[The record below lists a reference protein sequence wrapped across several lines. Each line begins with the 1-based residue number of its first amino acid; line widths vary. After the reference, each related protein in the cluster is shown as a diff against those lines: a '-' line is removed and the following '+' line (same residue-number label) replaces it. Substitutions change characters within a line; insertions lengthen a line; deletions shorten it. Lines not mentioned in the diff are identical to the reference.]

1 MNEKFNFKG
10 KCGNLS
16 SKMNKNTLPMQSA
29 RTLPKEGIA
38 GLFRDIVVT
47 TIETLR
53 KKGAEACILVLDMT
67 IILKANSLGID
78 LNKYD
83 PEREAIK
90 LAFVGDVELACN
102 GGTINGILGTYKNV
116 ELFLVIDAVNDRFLL
131 GGEHASKDKF
141 FEDGDLEE
149 ASEEELIKNAEE
161 FNKKVEEENDALL
174 NNIDLNKELGLDDK
188 GICLN

>member
-10 KCGNLS
+10 KCGNLN

-29 RTLPKEGIA
+29 HNLPKEGVA
-38 GLFRDIVVT
+38 GLFRDIIIT
-47 TIETLR
+47 TIKSLR
-53 KKGAEACILVLDMT
+53 KKGAEACILVLNMT
-67 IILKANSLGID
+67 TILKANSLGIE
-78 LNKYD
+78 LEKYD

-90 LAFVGDVELACN
+90 LAFVGDIELACN

-116 ELFLVIDAVNDRFLL
+116 ELFLVIDGVNGRFLL
-131 GGEHASKDKF
+131 GGETASKKKF
-141 FEDGDLEE
+141 FEEGDLEE
-149 ASEEELIKNAEE
+149 VSEEELAKGAEE
-161 FNKKVEEENDALL
+161 FNKKAEEENDALL